1 MTQPAAPVFFLR
13 FSGQGGL
20 RSRDIVA
27 LEGVRRLG
35 FRLIGRGSDRQPVHA
50 LATTSYSLAQHSD
63 IFQNGEDRSLAVVP
77 EPDHR
82 GAYRSAACFLA
93 VGMADMNLKKR
104 EVVEPLRS

>member
-1 MTQPAAPVFFLR
+1 
-13 FSGQGGL
+13 
-20 RSRDIVA
+20 
-27 LEGVRRLG
+27 LG

-93 VGMADMNLKKR
+93 VGMADMSLKR
-104 EVVEPLRS
+104 EEPSKREGRSRDRRHNRMCRFSAKDELRYLNC